1 MTCHSRHLSDLLRRA
16 SLACRS
22 RCHDF
27 LRDKSRYCNGWNKF
41 QQSTALCAERREIN
55 LVGCGVAATFRA
67 LFMNHG
73 MPVRGQRWVSN
84 SEPELGLG
92 TIEKCE
98 FGRVEVFF
106 PAADERRQY
115 STESAPLRRVIFVAG
130 DTISRSEGGDVV
142 VISVAEKGGLLVYR
156 TAGGEVPEALLAAAM
171 SFSKPEDRL
180 FAGHVDELH
189 TFDLRAAALRRR
201 CELRQSPVRGFVGG
215 RVDLLP
221 HQMSIATE
229 VAARLVPRVLLADE
243 VGLGKTIEA
252 GLILHRL
259 HLTGR
264 AGRILILLPEALVN
278 QWFVELLRRFNL
290 LFSIFDEDRC
300 ESIVEHDLEANP
312 FLDSQLVLCDVE
324 FLSKDPAR
332 ARQAI
337 AAGWDLLVVD
347 EAHHLEWSPE
357 APGEQYALVDQLAQK
372 TPGLLL
378 LTATPQ
384 QLGPEGHFARLRLLD
399 PDRYSDLTKFLEE
412 AEHYEQVARAL
423 DRLLAGDALSAADRK
438 LFASQSPRVAKHL
451 DGPSDGLVNELLDA
465 FGTGRVMF
473 RNTRAALTGFP
484 KRKAHLVELPAG
496 NDTDAKVKWLA
507 AFLRKHAKEKV
518 LLICKT
524 RKLVDQIAEKLQ
536 REIAVNAGI
545 FHEGL
550 TLLQRDRNAAY
561 FSEEDGARV
570 LLCSEI
576 GSEGRNFQ
584 FAHHLVLFDLPE
596 NPELLEQRIGRLDR
610 IGQTATIHLHVP
622 FLPESSGEVLAKW
635 YQDGLDAFEHH
646 PHGAGEIATA
656 LRKELAALSEDFSA
670 KKLTALIKK
679 TKEQHAK
686 LTRKLERGH
695 DRLLELNSCKPAIA
709 AGTIKHIRAA
719 DGDRSFQEFC
729 VELFDH
735 FGVQVEDHSANAY
748 LLKPGHL
755 LTDAFPALPEEG
767 ITVTFDRPRALSR
780 EDLVL
785 MSGDHPIMT
794 GALDLLLGGEGGNS
808 AFGAWKESGKE
819 AILLE
824 ILTIAECTAPAALH
838 MDRFL
843 PPLPIRT
850 VVDHTL
856 ADQSADAQ
864 LAAAKLEKGDI
875 FRLLDRGPMKQKL
888 LPAMLAGA
896 QAIAAK
902 QLPALIQRATKEMS
916 AQLDAEIERLETL
929 RSINDHV
936 RPEEIEMLR
945 TQKAALAAAISTTRL
960 RLDALRLIL
969 RTP

>member
-1 MTCHSRHLSDLLRRA
+1 MTQGL
-16 SLACRS
+16 
-22 RCHDF
+22 
-27 LRDKSRYCNGWNKF
+27 
-41 QQSTALCAERREIN
+41 
-55 LVGCGVAATFRA
+55 
-67 LFMNHG
+67 
-73 MPVRGQRWVSN
+73 PVRGQRWVSN

-92 TIEKCE
+92 TVEKCE
-98 FGRVEVFF
+98 SGRVEVFF
-106 PAADERRQY
+106 PAASERRVY
-115 STESAPLRRVIFVAG
+115 ATETAPLRRVRFSAG
-130 DTISRSEGGDVV
+130 DTIALADGRNAVV
-142 VISVAEKGGLLVYR
+142 TAVEEKSGLLVYR
-156 TAGGEVPEALLAAAM
+156 TAGGDVPEEMLSNTT
-171 SFSKPEDRL
+171 SFSRPEDRL
-180 FAGHVDELH
+180 FAGQVDELF
-189 TFDLRAAALRRR
+189 TFDLRMRALRRR

-229 VAARLVPRVLLADE
+229 VAGRLVPRVLLADE

-252 GLILHRL
+252 GLVLHRL

-264 AGRILILLPEALVN
+264 AARILILLPEALVN

-300 ESIVEHDLEANP
+300 ASIVEHDAAANP
-312 FLDSQLVLCDVE
+312 FLDSQLVLCDVN
-324 FLSKDPAR
+324 LLANDPVR
-332 ARQAI
+332 AKQAVD
-337 AAGWDLLVVD
+337 AGWDLLVVD

-357 APGEQYALVDQLAQK
+357 APGAHYLVVEQLARK

-399 PDRYSDLTKFLEE
+399 PDRYSDLARFLEE
-412 AEHYEQVARAL
+412 AGHYEQVARAL
-423 DRLLAGDALSAADRK
+423 DRLLAGEALSAADRK

-451 DGPSDGLVNELLDA
+451 DGPAEGLVGELLDA

-484 KRKAHLVELPAG
+484 KRKAHLVELDG
-496 NDTDAKVKWLA
+496 DDEVDAKVKWLA
-507 AFLRKHAKEKV
+507 VFLKKHAKEKV

-524 RKLVDQIAEKLQ
+524 RKLVEDIYERLQ
-536 REIAVNAGI
+536 REIAVNAGV

-610 IGQTATIHLHVP
+610 IGQTATIKLHIP
-622 FLPESSGEVLAKW
+622 YLPGTAGEVLAKW
-635 YQDGLDAFEHH
+635 YHEGLDAFEHH
-646 PHGAGEIATA
+646 PHGAGEIAA
-656 LRKELAALSEDFSA
+656 AVGRELAALCEAFSV
-670 KKLTALIKK
+670 KKLAALVKK

-695 DRLLELNSCKPAIA
+695 DRLLELNSCKPAVA
-709 AGTIKHIRAA
+709 ANTIKHIRAA
-719 DGDRSFQEFC
+719 DSDATFREFC
-729 VELFDH
+729 VDLFDH
-735 FGVQVEDHSANAY
+735 FGVQVEDHSTNAY

-767 ITVTFDRPRALSR
+767 ITVTFDRARALSR

-785 MSGDHPIMT
+785 MTGDHPIVT

-808 AFGAWKESGKE
+808 AFGVWKGSGTE

-824 ILTIAECTAPAALH
+824 VLCVAECAAPASLH

-843 PPLPIRT
+843 PPLPVRV
-850 VVDHTL
+850 VVDHAL
-856 ADQSADAQ
+856 ADQTGDTR
-864 LAAAKLEKGDI
+864 LAGAKLEKGDI
-875 FRLLDRGPMKQKL
+875 FRLLDRGPMRQKL
-888 LPAMLAGA
+888 LPAMLSAA
-896 QAIAAK
+896 QSLAAK
-902 QLPALIQRATKEMS
+902 KLPAVVQKATLEMS
-916 AQLDAEIERLETL
+916 AHLDAEIGRLETL

-936 RPEEIEMLR
+936 RPEEIDLLR
-945 TQKAALAAAISTTRL
+945 NQKAELAAAIAGTRM
-960 RLDALRLIL
+960 RLDSLRLIL